1 MTKFTPGPWFKDVV
15 TGSAPRYRIVALT
28 SGGKVDVLNVYEAG
42 QPDDSATEANVR
54 LAAAAPDLLEALA
67 SAERALAIAAS
78 YRPITRGTD
87 GDRINA
93 ALTTARRALAKARGE
108 S

>member
-54 LAAAAPDLLEALA
+54 LAAAAPDLLEALEEWLVSYPEWVA
-67 SAERALAIAAS
+67 EDESITERAFGDILRKAHAAVK
-78 YRPITRGTD
+78 
-87 GDRINA
+87 
-93 ALTTARRALAKARGE
+93 KARGE